1 MGGEQLHGDLT
12 AVVAH
17 VVLQLGIILAVAKVL
32 GEITERFLRQP
43 GVLGE
48 LVGGMAIGPYALG
61 NVDLPLAGRLFPAEG
76 AGPVPVSAELYALA
90 QLAAVLLLF
99 IAGLE
104 TDFQQFFRFGIRAA
118 VVAVGGVVLPF
129 FFGAGATVAFGLGQH
144 MLAPEPLFMG
154 AVMTATSVGITA
166 RVLSDL
172 GRLNTPEGVTILGA
186 AVIDDVLGILVLAI
200 VLAVS
205 AGDLSPG
212 SILMVGA
219 KALGFW
225 LILLGVL
232 VLIASRFAA
241 VVRRFQSQGSALG
254 LSLSLAFVGSAL
266 AQQFGLAMIIGAY
279 SVGLALSRTE
289 LGHALREPLQGV
301 YHTLVP
307 VFFVVMGMLVDFRAI
322 GQVLVFGLVISGLG
336 VVGKVVGCGLPA
348 FAVGFSHVGALRV
361 GIGMMPRGEVA
372 LIVAGVGIASGV
384 IDPGLFGVSVM
395 MTMVTT
401 LLAPVLLVPAFTAR
415 GAGLRKAEVLT
426 PGMKE

>member
-1 MGGEQLHGDLT
+1 MHGDAT
-12 AVVAH
+12 SIVAH
-17 VVLQLGIILAVAKVL
+17 MVLQLGIILAVAKVL

-61 NVDLPLAGRLFPAEG
+61 NVELPLLGRLFPSEG
-76 AGPVPVSAELYALA
+76 VGTIPVSTELYSLA

-104 TDFQQFFRFGIRAA
+104 TDFEQFFRFGIRAA
-118 VVAVGGVVLPF
+118 AVAVGGVVLPF
-129 FFGAGATVAFGLGQH
+129 VFGAGATVAFGLVEGL
-144 MLAPEPLFMG
+144 LAPEALFMG
-154 AVMTATSVGITA
+154 AIMTATSVGITA

-200 VLAVS
+200 VLAIS
-205 AGDLSPG
+205 GGDLSPG
-212 SILMVGA
+212 NILMVGA
-219 KALGFW
+219 RALGFW
-225 LILLGVL
+225 LILLGIM

-241 VVRRFQSQGSALG
+241 LVRRFQSAGSAVG

-279 SVGLALSRTE
+279 SVGLALSRTD

-307 VFFVVMGMLVDFRAI
+307 IFFVVMGMLVDFGAI
-322 GQVLVFGLVISGLG
+322 GQVVTFGLVISLLAIL
-336 VVGKVVGCGLPA
+336 GKVVGCGLPA
-348 FAVGFSHVGALRV
+348 VAVGFTHMGALRV

-372 LIVAGVGIASGV
+372 LIVAGVGIASG
-384 IDPGLFGVSVM
+384 IINAGLFGVSVM

-401 LLAPVLLVPAFTAR
+401 LLAPILLVPAFTGG
-415 GAGLRKAEVLT
+415 GAGLRRAEAVT
-426 PGMKE
+426 SGKKE

>member
-1 MGGEQLHGDLT
+1 M
-12 AVVAH
+12 
-17 VVLQLGIILAVAKVL
+17 VLQLGVILAVAKIF

-61 NVDLPLAGRLFPAEG
+61 NVDLPLLGRLFPLEDMR
-76 AGPVPVSAELYALA
+76 PIPVSNELYALA

-104 TDFQQFFRFGIRAA
+104 TDFQQFFRFGIRAGT
-118 VVAVGGVVLPF
+118 VAVGGVVLPF
-129 FFGAGATVAFGLGQH
+129 AFGALATVAFGLVRDA
-144 MLAPEPLFMG
+144 LAPEALFMG
-154 AVMTATSVGITA
+154 AIMTATSVGITA

-200 VLAVS
+200 VLAIS
-205 AGDLSPG
+205 GGDLSAG

-219 KALGFW
+219 RALGFW
-225 LILLGVL
+225 LVLLGVM
-232 VLIASRFAA
+232 VLIAGRFA
-241 VVRRFQSQGSALG
+241 VLVRWFHSSGSSLG
-254 LSLSLAFVGSAL
+254 LSLSLAFIGSAL

-279 SVGLALSRTE
+279 SVGLALSRTD

-307 VFFVVMGMLVDFRAI
+307 VFFVVMGMLVNFGAI
-322 GQVLVFGLVISGLG
+322 TQVIVFGLAISVLA
-336 VVGKVVGCGLPA
+336 VLGKVVGCGLPA
-348 FAVGFSHVGALRV
+348 LAVGFSQMGALRV

-372 LIVAGVGIASGV
+372 LIVAGVGIASGL
-384 IDPGLFGVSVM
+384 INPALFGVSVM

-401 LLAPVLLVPAFTAR
+401 LLAPILLVPAFMAK
-415 GAGLRKAEVLT
+415 APGLRRGEAVIS
-426 PGMKE
+426 GRKE